1 MRFTFS
7 GTPFEVI
14 ELTLKIY
21 FTFFLAKNPDMLGAK
36 KWGHSQSSVRWCKL
50 LRRNNVL
57 KFYILDEIAWS

>member
-36 KWGHSQSSVRWCKL
+36 K
-50 LRRNNVL
+50 
-57 KFYILDEIAWS
+57 